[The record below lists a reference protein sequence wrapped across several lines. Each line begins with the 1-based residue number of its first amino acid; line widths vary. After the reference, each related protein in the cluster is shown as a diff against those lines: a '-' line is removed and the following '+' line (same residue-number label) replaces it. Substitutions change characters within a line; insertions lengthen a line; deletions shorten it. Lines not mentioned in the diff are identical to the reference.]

1 MTGRTAQIKIILCI
15 LSAIVF
21 LGACQLINKAEE
33 NNRLLAKVH
42 NKTLYL
48 SELDGMFPEG
58 TTSQDSAL
66 IINAFA
72 ERWVREALLL
82 HEAEKNI
89 PGDLNIDK
97 LVRDYRASLVRH
109 NYEKIIVEQLLDS
122 TVTAEELLAF
132 YNEHQEQYQL
142 EGPIVRCY
150 FVKLPQSAPDLDRFR
165 KLWNNHSNQE
175 SYFQLVDYCT
185 QNANAHLLEENA
197 WYRIEDIAAEFPSGM
212 ISTENV
218 SRRAVTHRDDDY
230 QYFLE
235 IFEVKNRNEIAPLVF
250 VEGEI
255 RKMILRN
262 RKIKLLED
270 KKEEMYDLELR
281 RNNVQIY
288 TQ

>member
-1 MTGRTAQIKIILCI
+1 MMWRTAQIKTILYI
-15 LSAIVF
+15 LLAIVSF
-21 LGACQLINKAEE
+21 GACQLINKAEE
-33 NNRLLAKVH
+33 DNRLLAKVH

-48 SELDGMFPEG
+48 SELDGMFPES

-66 IINAFA
+66 IINAFV

-89 PGDLNIDK
+89 PSDLNIDK

-109 NYEKIIVEQLLDS
+109 NYEKIIIEQLLDS
-122 TVTAEELLAF
+122 TVTAEELLDF
-132 YNEHQEQYQL
+132 YTRHQEQYQL
-142 EGPIVRCY
+142 EGSIVRCY
-150 FVKLPQSAPDLDRFR
+150 FVKVPQSAPDLDRLR
-165 KLWNNHSNQE
+165 RLWNNNSNQE

-185 QNANAHLLEENA
+185 QNANAHLLEKDA
-197 WYRIEDIAAEFPSGM
+197 WYRIEDIAAEFPPGVVG
-212 ISTENV
+212 IENA
-218 SRRAVTHRDDDY
+218 SRREITHRDEDY

-235 IFEVKNRNEIAPLVF
+235 IFEVKNQNEIAPLVF
-250 VEGEI
+250 VEDEI

-270 KKEEMYDLELR
+270 KKEEMYELELR
-281 RNNVQIY
+281 RNNIQIY